1 MQVKTFA
8 PKEVIAHAGERSTSI
23 GVVIDGAVLA
33 RNIDADGDTLL
44 LDVNGRSEA
53 FGADILWAT
62 GNITN
67 YTVCALDYCQVLMV
81 GMDKIVHAE
90 GALCELRTRVVE
102 NLFSVMTEKNR
113 KMEEHLRLVA
123 LKSLRSRLELFLK
136 AQHSSLTLR
145 CLRCPLVVEMADHL
159 HAIAA
164 LSRELSRMKAEGLID
179 YHATAL
185 DCCGFIP

>member
-23 GVVIDGAVLA
+23 GVAIDGAVLA

-44 LDVNGRSEA
+44 LGVNGRSEA

-67 YTVCALDYCQVLMV
+67 YTVCALNTCQVLMV
-81 GMDKIVHAE
+81 GIDKIIHAE

-102 NLFSVMTEKNR
+102 NSFSVMTEKPQDVGTFAVGGV
-113 KMEEHLRLVA
+113 EITA
-123 LKSLRSRLELFLK
+123 QPPGAFLKSAG
-136 AQHSSLTLR
+136 AQ
-145 CLRCPLVVEMADHL
+145 
-159 HAIAA
+159 
-164 LSRELSRMKAEGLID
+164 
-179 YHATAL
+179 
-185 DCCGFIP
+185 F

>member
-1 MQVKTFA
+1 MLTPAGFQGFKPEEIERVTSCIGVQVKTFA

-33 RNIDADGDTLL
+33 RNIDSDGDRLL

-67 YTVCALDYCQVLMV
+67 YTVCALNNCQVLMV
-81 GMDKIVHAE
+81 GIDKIIHAE

-102 NLFSVMTEKNR
+102 NSFSVMTEKPQDVGTFAVGG
-113 KMEEHLRLVA
+113 VA
-123 LKSLRSRLELFLK
+123 ITAQPPGAFLK
-136 AQHSSLTLR
+136 NAGAQ
-145 CLRCPLVVEMADHL
+145 
-159 HAIAA
+159 
-164 LSRELSRMKAEGLID
+164 
-179 YHATAL
+179 
-185 DCCGFIP
+185 F